1 MESRKLSPTLKWLF
15 KLTISAIALYVVFL
29 KIDINQVLKL
39 VKNLRVLPVIIALVL
54 FNFSQIVSAFRYR
67 DYLKILNIQLNP
79 LRNIKLYYVGMFYNL
94 FLPGGVGGDGYK
106 VWLLKKEFS
115 TSWRALITVS
125 FLERLNGLAALM
137 TLALVI
143 MVFLPLEETFAVP
156 SLIAFLLAGL
166 MFPVLYLVVRLTDK
180 KYTKYFITISGQS
193 LLIQILQLISGY
205 FILVSLGLADS
216 FGVYLF
222 LFLISS
228 VAAVLP
234 ITIGGIGARELV
246 FIYGKSFLPID
257 TGLAVTFSLM
267 FFLITAVSSFVGV
280 FFDISG
286 KVNLNVDMESH
297 SLR

>member
-1 MESRKLSPTLKWLF
+1 MESRKLTPTLKWLF

-94 FLPGGVGGDGYK
+94 FLPGGIGGDGYK

-222 LFLISS
+222 LFLIG
-228 VAAVLP
+228 L
-234 ITIGGIGARELV
+234 RYE
-246 FIYGKSFLPID
+246 FL
-257 TGLAVTFSLM
+257 
-267 FFLITAVSSFVGV
+267 
-280 FFDISG
+280 
-286 KVNLNVDMESH
+286 
-297 SLR
+297 